1 MERQLE
7 KHEWIQSIFEAA
19 HGGEKR
25 EFRGQEL
32 YTLQAIALIEKRF
45 KRKFCAYPGYLSI
58 DFYSEDEMFS
68 AEVKR
73 STWLPKALNR
83 TSGGCAISW
92 TKYEAAIIAAKFH
105 NDFFFVQIFNDS
117 KVYFLRLSELRKL
130 LFEKRFKYKKID
142 DDDCWCIP
150 TDAWTPLGVIKYKFA
165 EEARKAKK
173 SR

>member
-1 MERQLE
+1 MKRQLPE
-7 KHEWIQSIFEAA
+7 HQLIRLVLELA

-25 EFRGQEL
+25 ESRGHEL
-32 YTLQAIALIEKRF
+32 YTLQAIALLEKRL

-73 STWLPKALNR
+73 STWLPKALDG

-105 NDFFFVQIFNDS
+105 NDFYFVQIFNDS
-117 KVYFLRLSELRKL
+117 EVYFLRLSELRKL
-130 LFEKRFKYKKID
+130 LFEKRFTYKKID
-142 DDDCWCIP
+142 GDDCWCIP
-150 TDAWTPLGVIKYKFA
+150 TDAWTFLGEIKWKFGKKV
-165 EEARKAKK
+165 RKAKK